1 MEHEMSA
8 PHHTSSSKKL
18 DNKKNLLIG
27 LGAVVVILIVVAFAN
42 FGGSIFKSGK
52 NLSPDEAKAKAEE
65 FINKNLVQGTT
76 ASVSE
81 VTDYSDMMYKLSV
94 LVGTNTIESF
104 ISKDGT
110 LFFPQ
115 AMNINDVNNGV
126 ATTDGT
132 ATPEASAPVVPADLP
147 KNDKPVVEMFVMS
160 ECPYGLQMQKG
171 MLPVVNALKD
181 KMDFQLKFV
190 NYAMHGKKE
199 VDEQL
204 RQYCVNKEENSKL
217 ISYLSCYSTS
227 GNSSSCGTEAGLN
240 ESKISSCVSK
250 ADKEFKITESYNDKN
265 TWTGSFPSFAIH
277 DAENKKYGVQGS
289 PTLVIN
295 GKSVE
300 SNRDSQSLLTTICAA
315 FNEAP
320 EACNAALDAATPA
333 PGFGSGV
340 TSNTNAAECAPAT

>member
-1 MEHEMSA
+1 MDQETPTTHRSGRKFDGK
-8 PHHTSSSKKL
+8 S
-18 DNKKNLLIG
+18 NLIIG
-27 LGAVVVILIVVAFAN
+27 LGAVVVILIIVAFAN
-42 FGGSIFKSGK
+42 FGGSMFSGK
-52 NLSPDEAKAKAEE
+52 KLSPDEAKAKALE

-76 ASVSE
+76 ASISE
-81 VTDYSDMMYKLSV
+81 VTDYSDSLYKLSV
-94 LVGTNTIESF
+94 VVGTSTIDSY
-104 ISKDGT
+104 ISKDGKQ
-110 LFFPQ
+110 FFPQ
-115 AMNINDVNNGV
+115 VMNIDDVNNGTV
-126 ATTDGT
+126 ATGDTT
-132 ATPEASAPVVPADLP
+132 ATPAAPVVPADLP

-171 MLPVVNALKD
+171 MLPVVAALKD

-204 RQYCVNKEENSKL
+204 RQYCINKEDNSKL
-217 ISYLSCYSTS
+217 LSYLTCYSKS
-227 GNSSSCGTEAGLN
+227 GSATSCGTEAGVN
-240 ESKISSCVSK
+240 ESKVSSCVAK

-265 TWTGSFPSFAIH
+265 TWTGSFPSFAIY

-289 PTLVIN
+289 PSLVIN
-295 GKSVE
+295 GKMVE

-315 FNEAP
+315 FNNAP
-320 EACNAALDAATPA
+320 EACNTALDSATPA